1 MNKEELKLKLKPNKF
16 NDTTMDFLTT
26 AINDVLELYGEYI
39 SEDIIIGRIKQNL
52 ESDIKFVEKFTGN
65 KVGEY
70 DYDKKA
76 ITLLKREEAVE
87 KRIFLHAFLHCIS
100 VHENKDGKTLLGF
113 GKGRFGHGVNAAMT
127 EYLTA
132 QQYPTEFGAYQEEKE
147 SLRKILEIIP
157 ISEMIKSYLY
167 GEPEIEELIKRHGMD
182 DFNLLYSFD
191 ALKRSNNDSTNR
203 LRFYTCDSNKVDA
216 KQQIILEYIKGYCNS
231 RKLEDINIGELMGNV
246 IEMEG
251 IINTGEEK
259 SDFDYMQYI
268 NRIIA
273 QKLQQGNDEEQLRRL
288 PSQYI
293 ERINQQRA
301 KEKIYNKTR
310 KRILDENFS
319 GEEDTY
325 EEFFEDGMY
334 MTKIIKKICG
344 EGTIFEDESMK
355 FNWAIKL
362 WNELKARYKDINF
375 DWIDFG
381 FLGDKYI
388 IARIGRRVIGA
399 MNIDI
404 DDENEYQSYK
414 EVEENNSKGYRIL
427 NGNNVYIELNSNQN
441 QGTYYQ
447 EGSPLYESED
457 YYESV
462 DRIIK
467 IRQKEKE
474 LKRWKSLNAPDIM
487 VKRLETE
494 IEQLSRPKKKLQQ
507 YSIEYVIG
515 YLERQKA
522 NGEIEENEYNAEIR
536 KRSEWIAENFKES
549 CKDDVGR

>member
-1 MNKEELKLKLKPNKF
+1 MKKEELKKKLEPKKF
-16 NDTTMDFLTT
+16 NDVTMEFLTT
-26 AINDVLELYGEYI
+26 AVNDVLELYGEYI
-39 SEDIIIGRIKQNL
+39 SEDVIIERIKQNL
-52 ESDIKFVEKFTGN
+52 DKDIEFERNLGKNIAGSYNFGEKN
-65 KVGEY
+65 IKI
-70 DYDKKA
+70 KKKS
-76 ITLLKREEAVE
+76 IDEERQVFFHE
-87 KRIFLHAFLHCIS
+87 FLHCVS
-100 VHENKDGKTLLGF
+100 VHQKTDGKISTGF
-113 GKGRFGHGVNAAMT
+113 MGNIIGVGINEAMT
-127 EYLTA
+127 EYLTK
-132 QQYPTEFGAYQEEKE
+132 QRYPKLRGGYEEEEKVMKK
-147 SLRKILEIIP
+147 LLEIIP
-157 ISEMIKSYLY
+157 IEEMIQSYLY
-167 GEPEIEELIKRHGMD
+167 GKSEIKELTKKYGMD
-182 DFNLLYSFD
+182 SFNLLYSLDELFAD
-191 ALKRSNNDSTNR
+191 NKKYSSLENKIIPDENR
-203 LRFYTCDSNKVDA
+203 IDA
-216 KQQIILEYIKGYCNS
+216 KQQLIFEYVKGYCSS
-231 RKLEDINIGELMGNV
+231 RKLEEIDIEELMNNV
-246 IEMEG
+246 VEFEG
-251 IINTGEEK
+251 ILETMGEK

-273 QKLQQGNDEEQLRRL
+273 QKLQLGIGEEELKQL
-288 PSQYI
+288 PNEYI
-293 ERINQQRA
+293 VRINQQRV

-310 KRILDENFS
+310 KRILDEDFS
-319 GEEDTY
+319 REKNTY
-325 EEFFEDGMY
+325 EDFYKDNIY
-334 MTKIIKKICG
+334 MEKIIKKICG
-344 EGTIFEDESMK
+344 EGTILEKESMK
-355 FNWAIKL
+355 FNWVTRL
-362 WNELKARYKDINF
+362 WNEIKLRYPDIDF

-381 FLGDKYI
+381 FINNKYI
-388 IARIGRRVIGA
+388 IARLNGKIIGA